1 MFFSFKNFK
10 STECCLSIN
19 GLGTTTWAGLP
30 DLKAQNQKIN
40 NEDQKRRK
48 HLNLHKNMMNTRIKP
63 KN

>member
-1 MFFSFKNFK
+1 MDSAQQR
-10 STECCLSIN
+10 
-19 GLGTTTWAGLP
+19 GLGFLAQRPKTINMT
-30 DLKAQNQKIN
+30 QNQKIN